1 MNKSMKLKDII
12 YNDYFRLFVKRE
24 GKVVLGKHYSNLW
37 LLCSVLFATFLAI
50 AFSNASLDYLDYK
63 MNDPFINWV
72 DIENNFG
79 EEDITG
85 FEYFLNQES
94 AKAQYHFRGFQTD
107 KSRYPLF
114 ATSSSDSRNL
124 KGRYYAD
131 IKTPLVQAILDED
144 NVVDG
149 CCIENEKLDNN
160 SFGVIITYD
169 ALVGKLG
176 YKKAIPQF
184 IYRRLYCDYEA
195 AEFGVKVSD
204 AGQADIPMPV
214 LAVVKRLPNNMDV
227 ITTKYSYEQEIAHSL
242 NMNNPVY
249 FYSFVYHL
257 PDKVDA
263 EEFLEF
269 LKKTTTENTDLT
281 YYSNDNEQLSKMN
294 CFGEGRFV
302 SLKYDYEEDSDFE
315 VNQRINDAVMA
326 VYEKKGVVRVFDYD
340 DNPTIPSP
348 DDYISI
354 HFDDLNKISDF
365 QEFVKQEFKINI
377 EMSQINAKENFNEVS
392 MMANILS
399 WTMIVFA
406 IICIMLFVINLLQSY
421 FQKVKRNLG
430 TFKAFGMSN
439 LRLISVYMLILITTI
454 SVSIVIALVAVVF
467 LENLLPLFGA
477 VKEGTF
483 GYLALWSGK
492 TLGSVV
498 IILLAFICTVYVV
511 MKRELRHTP
520 GDLIYDR

>member
-1 MNKSMKLKDII
+1 MSDMKIKEII
-12 YNDYFRLFVKRE
+12 QNDYFRLFVKRE
-24 GKVVLGKHYSNLW
+24 GKVVLGKRYSNLW

-50 AFSNASLDYLDYK
+50 AFSNASLNYLDYK

-79 EEDITG
+79 EEDIVG

-114 ATSSSDSRNL
+114 VTSNSDSRNL

-131 IKTPLVQAILDED
+131 IRTPLVQAILDED

-149 CCIENEKLDNN
+149 CRIASEKLDNR
-160 SFGVIITYD
+160 SFGVIITQD
-169 ALVGKLG
+169 ALMGKLG
-176 YKKAIPQF
+176 YKKSIPPF
-184 IYRRLYCDYEA
+184 VYRRLYCDYEA
-195 AEFGVKVSD
+195 EEFGVKVSES
-204 AGQADIPMPV
+204 GQADIPVPV
-214 LAVVKRLPNNMDV
+214 LAVVKRLPNNMDI
-227 ITTKYSYEQEIAHSL
+227 ITTKYSYEQEITHSL

-249 FYSFVYHL
+249 FYSFLYYL
-257 PDKVDA
+257 PEKVDA
-263 EEFLEF
+263 VEFLEF
-269 LKKTTTENTDLT
+269 LEKTTAENTDLT
-281 YYSNDNEQLSKMN
+281 YYTEIDGKVPRMATS
-294 CFGEGRFV
+294 GEGRFV
-302 SLKYDYEEDSDFE
+302 SLKFHYEEDCDFE
-315 VNQRINDAVMA
+315 INKHINEVVMA
-326 VYEKKGVVRVFDYD
+326 AYGKKGVIRIFDYD
-340 DNPTIPSP
+340 DNATIPSS
-348 DDYISI
+348 DDYISV
-354 HFDDLNKISDF
+354 HFDDLNKISEF
-365 QEFVKQEFKINI
+365 QEYVKKEFKINI

-392 MMANILS
+392 IMANILS

-439 LRLISVYMLILITTI
+439 MRLISVYMLILITTI
-454 SVSIVIALVAVVF
+454 SVSIVIALIAVIF
-467 LENLLPLFGA
+467 LENLLPIFGI
-477 VKEGTF
+477 VKEGSF

-498 IILLAFICTVYVV
+498 IIILAFICTVYVV